1 MCNIKVN
8 AGEVGEASRSLL
20 ETWVELGKSQATR
33 YKSTI
38 GNVPQPREALTQG
51 IFPLKLPF
59 AYPQPAAAQTSRETK
74 DDCKPVV
81 MEMLVALRSASALGS
96 PQTHFRFRCFGT
108 ITMILFCPGF
118 P

>member
-1 MCNIKVN
+1 MCKIKVN

-20 ETWVELGKSQATR
+20 ETWVELGKSRATR

-59 AYPQPAAAQTSRETK
+59 AYPQPAAAQPSRETK

-108 ITMILFCPGF
+108 ITMILLCPGF